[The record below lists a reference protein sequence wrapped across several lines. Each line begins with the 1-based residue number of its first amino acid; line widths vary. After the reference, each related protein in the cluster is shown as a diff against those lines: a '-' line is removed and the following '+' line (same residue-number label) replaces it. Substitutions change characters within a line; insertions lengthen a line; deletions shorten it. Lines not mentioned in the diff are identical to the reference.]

1 MNKRVEDQI
10 IEFIK
15 ERNWEQF
22 HTPKNLSIAIGAEVG
37 ELLEC
42 FQWKTDK
49 EIDDMI
55 DTNDTQAVADEIAD
69 IYTYLISLCRSMN
82 INLDEAVINKLG
94 KNNQKY
100 PIEKSFGNSKKY
112 TEL

>member
-10 IEFIK
+10 IEFLK

-55 DTNDTQAVADEIAD
+55 DTNDTQPVADEIAD

-94 KNNQKY
+94 KNIQKY
-100 PIEKSFGNSKKY
+100 PVEKSFGNSKKY

>member
-1 MNKRVEDQI
+1 MNKKIEDKI
-10 IEFIK
+10 LEFIK
-15 ERNWEQF
+15 ARNWEQF

-42 FQWKTDK
+42 FQWKSDK

-55 DTNDTQAVADEIAD
+55 ISNNTQAFADEIAD

-82 INLDEAVINKLG
+82 INLDEAVMKKLE

>member
-1 MNKRVEDQI
+1 MSKKAESKIV
-10 IEFIK
+10 EFIK
-15 ERNWEQF
+15 ERDWEQF

-55 DTNDTQAVADEIAD
+55 ERNNTQAVADEIAD

-82 INLDEAVINKLG
+82 INLEEAVINKLE
-94 KNNQKY
+94 KNRQKY
-100 PIEKSFGNSKKY
+100 PIEKSYGNSKKY